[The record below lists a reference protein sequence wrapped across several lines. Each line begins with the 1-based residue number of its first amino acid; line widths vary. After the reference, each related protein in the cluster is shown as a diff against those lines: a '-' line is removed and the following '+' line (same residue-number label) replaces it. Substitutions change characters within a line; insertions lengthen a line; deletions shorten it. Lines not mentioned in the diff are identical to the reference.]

1 VTRDGN
7 LLIFVFGEGK
17 TDLGSSTAPEL
28 PTKGVIPILVSTICG
43 GPKRM
48 RVQREPVAFLQGK
61 GLWQKVRCAKR
72 KARSGDGAVFVV
84 DSEGDHALHRRKY
97 DQMKKGRDA
106 GLPEFPMAIGI
117 AHPCIESWLL
127 ADATAIRRGLEL
139 PTTPGV
145 PNEPE
150 LLPAPS
156 ENRDLNPKTIL
167 REASRTNQKELS
179 GREKDCITVAMND
192 LPLVRQRC
200 PQGFAP
206 FADEVENR
214 IRPLF

>member
-1 VTRDGN
+1 MIPDGN
-7 LLIFVFGEGK
+7 LVIFVFGEGR
-17 TDLGSSTAPEL
+17 TDLGNSTAPDL
-28 PTKGVIPILVSTICG
+28 PTSGVIPILVSTICG
-43 GPKRM
+43 GPKQM

-72 KARSGDGAVFVV
+72 KASSGDGAVFVL
-84 DSEGDHALHRRKY
+84 DSEGDKALHKRKH

-106 GLPEFPMAIGI
+106 VLPDFPMAIGV

-127 ADATAIRRGLEL
+127 ADATAIRRGLCL
-139 PTTPGV
+139 SAMPQIPDK
-145 PNEPE
+145 PE

-156 ENRDLNPKTIL
+156 ANREHNPKTIL
-167 REASRTNQKELS
+167 REAARTNQKELS
-179 GREKDCITVAMND
+179 GREKDCIAAAMNNM
-192 LPLVRQRC
+192 PLVRQRC